1 MAAKKQWAGVAL
13 VIVASA
19 LTLFGIVFAATDTNP
34 SGVAKDN
41 LELHGYP
48 PTSASL
54 LVKVST
60 GGSYDLSA
68 DVRVNFDTNDV
79 DAIVHFPLIFSETS
93 VDLRLVGKTVYAQA
107 ADVSSGTW
115 LSLPIHAPALFG
127 VALEMTKPDIYL
139 IKGFNAETIS
149 KSGYFTTYDY
159 TLHRVAVINILG
171 PRNVVMVGSL
181 NWSITVGSE
190 GEVTQSTLIVRD
202 KSSATTYSAQVLS
215 YNQKA
220 NIVAPRP
227 NDVQSL
233 SGTTLPSLFSSTA
246 FTTLLVP
253 KNLNALGRANIS

>member
-1 MAAKKQWAGVAL
+1 
-13 VIVASA
+13 
-19 LTLFGIVFAATDTNP
+19 
-34 SGVAKDN
+34 
-41 LELHGYP
+41 
-48 PTSASL
+48 
-54 LVKVST
+54 
-60 GGSYDLSA
+60 
-68 DVRVNFDTNDV
+68 
-79 DAIVHFPLIFSETS
+79 
-93 VDLRLVGKTVYAQA
+93 
-107 ADVSSGTW
+107 
-115 LSLPIHAPALFG
+115 
-127 VALEMTKPDIYL
+127 
-139 IKGFNAETIS
+139 
-149 KSGYFTTYDY
+149 
-159 TLHRVAVINILG
+159 
-171 PRNVVMVGSL
+171 MVGSL